1 MSKSRRYPISVG
13 EQLSNIFKSQ
23 PDELTRVVASG
34 CRLWLVELMID
45 GVQMDLR
52 KIKGDEQHPGFA
64 RGHPPYYCTGSKE
77 FNFRDQTRAGA
88 VSLI

>member
-52 KIKGDEQHPGFA
+52 KIEGDYPGFA
-64 RGHPPYYCTGSKE
+64 RGHPPNYWPGSKE

>member
-52 KIKGDEQHPGFA
+52 KIKGD
-64 RGHPPYYCTGSKE
+64 
-77 FNFRDQTRAGA
+77 
-88 VSLI
+88 